1 MRAIALP
8 TAFAKSI
15 SDLSVSSVSQP
26 TPAPNELLV
35 RISHAAIQH
44 VDLLYARGLHQNNHR
59 GLVKPPFVLGCEFA
73 GIVAQSCTDGKGTF
87 KQGERVFGSAVGA
100 FAEFIAV
107 KESQVSR
114 VPEKWS
120 LREAAGVGG
129 AAHVSYGA
137 LVSCGRLR
145 RGETVLVHAAAG
157 GLGVMACEIALG
169 LGARVIGTVGSE
181 AKVEVVRKLGVQDV
195 VRYDLP
201 GWEAEVKKATPGGEG
216 VDLVYDTVGLVKS
229 SISCCRFRGRVVIAG
244 FAGRGGVME
253 ELAMN
258 RVLLKNVQLFGYRY
272 GESGRRNL
280 EENVRVG
287 EQVARMIQEGVV
299 KPVIYDEVYDGLDSV
314 VRALEDS
321 AARKIWGK
329 AVVDVRPE
337 LDQTRSKL

>member
-8 TAFAKSI
+8 TAFAKHI
-15 SDLSVSSVSQP
+15 SDLSVSSLPQP
-26 TPAPNELLV
+26 APAPNELLV
-35 RISHAAIQH
+35 KISHAAIQH

-73 GIVAQSCTDGKGTF
+73 GIVVQQCTDGKGTF
-87 KQGERVFGSAVGA
+87 KAGDRVFGSAVGA

-114 VPEKWS
+114 VPENWS

-137 LVSCGRLR
+137 LVSCGQLR
-145 RGETVLVHAAAG
+145 QGETVLVHAAAG

-169 LGARVIGTVGSE
+169 LGARVIGTVGSA
-181 AKVEVVRKLGVQDV
+181 AKMEIVRRLGVQDV

-201 GWEAEVKKATPGGEG
+201 GWEAEVKKATQGGDG

-244 FAGRGGVME
+244 FAGRGGMME

-258 RVLLKNVQLFGYRY
+258 RVLLKNVQLLGYRY
-272 GESGRRNL
+272 GESGRRYP

-287 EQVARMIQEGVV
+287 EQVAQMIEEGVI
-299 KPVIYDEVYDGLDSV
+299 KPVIYDEAYEGLESV

-329 AVVDVRPE
+329 AVVDVQPG